1 MLRVNARL
9 IKQTIS
15 NLKNQGRIFQI
26 RKKKSTFKLDQSL
39 QKVKVKLENA

>member
-15 NLKNQGRIFQI
+15 NLKNQGRIFSN
-26 RKKKSTFKLDQSL
+26 KKEKSTFKLDQSL